1 MHKDKHKKFRPH
13 GPFMHRRAHFPLM
26 GMMAHM
32 HKGMHKL
39 PMNFMEEIESKEDAI
54 EHMEI
59 MIKGVNKRR
68 KYLEKKMKKLDIL
81 EDEIEDVI
89 RETGKMKEFTPEEFK
104 KIVKK
109 GYKEFAKKMID
120 EDDF

>member
-1 MHKDKHKKFRPH
+1 
-13 GPFMHRRAHFPLM
+13 
-26 GMMAHM
+26 
-32 HKGMHKL
+32 
-39 PMNFMEEIESKEDAI
+39 MNFLEEIESKEDAI

-68 KYLEKKMKKLDIL
+68 KHLAKKMKKMDIL
-81 EDEIEDVI
+81 EDEIEAVI
-89 RETGKMKEFTPEEFK
+89 KETGKMKEFSTEEFK

>member
-1 MHKDKHKKFRPH
+1 MHKKKHNRCRPH
-13 GPFMHRRAHFPLM
+13 GPFMHRRAHFPPM
-26 GMMAHM
+26 GMMPHM
-32 HKGMHKL
+32 FKGMNKL
-39 PMNFMEEIESKEDAI
+39 PMNFLEEIESKEDAI

-68 KYLEKKMKKLDIL
+68 KHLAKKMKKLDIL
-81 EDEIEDVI
+81 EDEIEAVI
-89 RETGKMKEFTPEEFK
+89 KETGKMKEFTPEEFK

>member
-1 MHKDKHKKFRPH
+1 MHKKKHNRCRPH
-13 GPFMHRRAHFPLM
+13 GPFMQGRGHFPPM
-26 GMMAHM
+26 GMMPHM
-32 HKGMHKL
+32 FKGMHKL
-39 PMNFMEEIESKEDAI
+39 PMAFMEEIESKEDAI

-68 KYLEKKMKKLDIL
+68 KHLEKKMKKLNIL
-81 EDEIEDVI
+81 EDEIEAVI
-89 RETGKMKEFTPEEFK
+89 KETGKMKEFTNEEFK